1 MLQRTSAE
9 KYASSKPLSSLKKTV
24 EGEASSAPLD
34 ESTVLGAIL
43 RREFDPDDLRDT
55 KEVRVLFFLETE
67 MSSTR
72 QDTVLQ
78 KAPRMAVKLAEDVR
92 KASEASVDKV
102 LSRTMDGATEASAFT
117 LASGISDISPT
128 RRGSMDFS
136 PTKRKESNASK
147 STQGSTG
154 LKGITEDSED

>member
-9 KYASSKPLSSLKKTV
+9 KYGSSKPLSSLKKTV

-34 ESTVLGAIL
+34 ESSVLGAIL

-117 LASGISDISPT
+117 LASGISDVGG